1 MHIAVV
7 GHVFNSISIIPN
19 PESFSFQSLIM
30 VQRITDNGEGVLF
43 STQVRYGRTKKIQI
57 VLNFS
62 TAVLEGGS

>member
-30 VQRITDNGEGVLF
+30 VQRTTDNGEGVLF
-43 STQVRYGRTKKIQI
+43 SKNTSALWSNEKNSNSTK
-57 VLNFS
+57 F
-62 TAVLEGGS
+62 